1 MRLTP
6 RRRGRR
12 QGVPGRACNE
22 GEGPEEE
29 TIELVWR
36 KRSKIVAPGGSEVS
50 EASLVPRGPRSLK
63 KEAKSQALTSLW
75 LR

>member
-1 MRLTP
+1 MFEMPSLDTLMDIKL
-6 RRRGRR
+6 
-12 QGVPGRACNE
+12 QVM
-22 GEGPEEE
+22 
-29 TIELVWR
+29 VWR

>member
-12 QGVPGRACNE
+12 QGVPGRAGNE
-22 GEGPEEE
+22 GEGPEAE

-36 KRSKIVAPGGSEVS
+36 KRSKTVASGGSEVS
-50 EASLVPRGPRSLK
+50 EASLVPWGGHEASRRRPR
-63 KEAKSQALTSLW
+63 AKP
-75 LR
+75 

>member
-6 RRRGRR
+6 PRRGRR
-12 QGVPGRACNE
+12 QGVPGRACSE
-22 GEGPEEE
+22 GEGPEAE
-29 TIELVWR
+29 TTELVWR
-36 KRSKIVAPGGSEVS
+36 KRSKTVAPGGSEVS
-50 EASLVPRGPRSLK
+50 EAGVVPRGPRSLK

>member
-36 KRSKIVAPGGSEVS
+36 KRQ
-50 EASLVPRGPRSLK
+50 K
-63 KEAKSQALTSLW
+63 KF
-75 LR
+75 